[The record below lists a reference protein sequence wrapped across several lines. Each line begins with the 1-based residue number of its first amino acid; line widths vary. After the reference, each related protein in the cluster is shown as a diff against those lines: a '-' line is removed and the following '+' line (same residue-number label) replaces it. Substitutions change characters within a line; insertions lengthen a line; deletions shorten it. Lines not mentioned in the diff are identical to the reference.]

1 MVLPGTV
8 SRVVNSIGGLP
19 SLSWRQCAIASAHGF
34 PVSICRDGGLNV
46 TVQSCAMPGV
56 AMSRVHV
63 VLSIAAVVVAANAS
77 AHHGIANFDLNKDIA
92 ISGTVSKLA
101 FVNPH
106 SWL

>member
-1 MVLPGTV
+1 ML
-8 SRVVNSIGGLP
+8 
-19 SLSWRQCAIASAHGF
+19 
-34 PVSICRDGGLNV
+34 
-46 TVQSCAMPGV
+46 GV

-63 VLSIAAVVVAANAS
+63 VLSIAAVVVVANAS

-106 SWL
+106 SWLYVSVVGADGRQLADVG